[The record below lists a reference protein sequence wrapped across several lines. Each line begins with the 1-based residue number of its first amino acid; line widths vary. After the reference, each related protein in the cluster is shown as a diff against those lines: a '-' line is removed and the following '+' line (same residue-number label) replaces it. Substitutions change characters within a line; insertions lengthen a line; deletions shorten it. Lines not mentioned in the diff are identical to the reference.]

1 MKDKVVIGIDQSYQ
15 DSGITICINGK
26 VKAVTDCFTA
36 NLKNNTEKRITL
48 KNKLEQIINYIIRK
62 GYNPIN
68 PDIEVVC
75 LIERI
80 RLKSQGF
87 VNINYIKGIGALNS
101 LIVDKMLQYKI
112 ETYSVDTRA
121 WKSTIIGTSKGLDN
135 DLGIDPKKYP
145 TIIWCKKNGYE
156 KYIIETPSNKKQKG
170 VIEKNGKRFIY
181 NDNKADS
188 IGIAL
193 YGFTNK
199 PKIEKEK

>member
-1 MKDKVVIGIDQSYQ
+1 MKNKVVIGIDQSYK
-15 DSGITICINGK
+15 DSGITISINGK
-26 VKAVTDCFTA
+26 VKCVTDCYTD

-68 PDIEVVC
+68 PDTEIVC

-87 VNINYIKGIGALNS
+87 INIDYIKGIGALNT
-101 LIVDKMLQYKI
+101 LIVDKMLQYGI

-121 WKSTIIGTSKGLDN
+121 WKSSIVGTSKERKN
-135 DLGIDPKKYP
+135 KHGIDPKKYP
-145 TIIWCKKNGYE
+145 TILWCIRNGYE
-156 KYIIETPSNKKQKG
+156 KQISQPAKPKQKKG
-170 VIEKNGKRFIY
+170 VIIKGKDRIIY

-188 IGIAL
+188 ICISL
-193 YGFTNK
+193 YGFVPDGK
-199 PKIEKEK
+199 LEREH